1 MRSSDNSSK
10 IGYFNQVF
18 IYLLIYLFVDIDE
31 CTRYEGICDH
41 FCTNTLGSYEC
52 SCRTG
57 FELYTD
63 PRQKSGLDPFVT
75 YVEKHTC
82 ISKCSVTYTALTEMG
97 WTRLSPTW
105 RNTPVSVS
113 VALLTELS
121 LKWTRPVCH
130 LRGETHLYQ

>member
-41 FCTNTLGSYEC
+41 FCTNMLGSYEC

-63 PRQKSGLDPFVT
+63 PQQKSGLDPFVT

-82 ISKCSVTYTALTEMG
+82 ISKCSFTYTALTEMVMSSMY
-97 WTRLSPTW
+97 LSNQEDKIMNKLHYFL
-105 RNTPVSVS
+105 R
-113 VALLTELS
+113 
-121 LKWTRPVCH
+121 KWY
-130 LRGETHLYQ
+130 LIML